1 KKKEPNS
8 DSGITALEAKLPNR
22 RKVKMR
28 QLTTYGETV
37 SISFRRHLILS
48 TAARL
53 CVATVAAQTS
63 DSDSVPLKNW
73 APSPVHPKLDSLAA
87 NQDPTTGLVFI
98 AISPCRIADT
108 RPQPFGLTKTG
119 AFGPPALVGQQT
131 RVFPIPQS
139 NCGIPSSAAYSLN
152 FTSVTPCV

>member
-1 KKKEPNS
+1 
-8 DSGITALEAKLPNR
+8 
-22 RKVKMR
+22 
-28 QLTTYGETV
+28 
-37 SISFRRHLILS
+37 
-48 TAARL
+48 
-53 CVATVAAQTS
+53 

-73 APSPVHPKLDSLAA
+73 APSPVHPKLDSLVA

-108 RPQPFGLTKTG
+108 RPQPFGSNKTG

-131 RVFPIPQS
+131 RAFPIPQS

-152 FTSVTPCV
+152 FTSVTPIGQPVGYLSAFPTGQQVPNFPDTAVLNAPLGGMINNAVELAGGPDGGIQVYTTDKTDLVIDIN